1 MYRADA
7 YAVLGKA
14 HERSAMLLQDYA
26 EVRAGGGW
34 WQLAL
39 SDGCSGGGKTD
50 IGSRLLVRLA
60 LKNGGVNETLLSDL
74 YFAKAHLGL
83 EDQDLL
89 ATLLYAQGTEE
100 AVEQIVIF
108 GDGAVYEEA
117 EGKRRLARVS
127 FPKAMPFY
135 LSYLLTGYTDTYLQ
149 ALAGERVVLSEYV
162 ADKSEPLLLAR
173 LRYLNPEDVVGGMWL
188 EPLSDTPEKLILFSD
203 GVESGP
209 LPVEEVV
216 AALAEVKNPTG
227 RFIARRMKWQLT
239 RWHKKGIFFEDD
251 LSVAALVKDKENKP

>member
-1 MYRADA
+1 
-7 YAVLGKA
+7 
-14 HERSAMLLQDYA
+14 ML
-26 EVRAGGGW
+26 
-34 WQLAL
+34 
-39 SDGCSGGGKTD
+39 
-50 IGSRLLVRLA
+50 LA
-60 LKNGGVNETLLSDL
+60 LKHDGVNEELLSDL
-74 YFAKAHLGL
+74 YFAKEHLDL
-83 EDQDLL
+83 ENQDLL

-100 AVEQIVIF
+100 GVEQIAIF
-108 GDGAVYEEA
+108 GDGVVYEEA
-117 EGKRRLARVS
+117 KGKRRLTRVS

-227 RFIARRMKWQLT
+227 RFIARRMKKQLT